1 VGAASLGRCA
11 RVYGRRREQGRLIA
25 LSTGSL
31 YTYGTARVFELAAR
45 AGYDGVEVL
54 VDHRR
59 DTRQPGYLRRL
70 VADSGQAIVAL
81 HSPFVLDV
89 PGWPGDQ
96 LGRLKETVALA
107 QELDVPVVV
116 THLPF
121 RIFALEGHW
130 HGFRSRRFFLPV
142 PLRRRESYADF
153 LYDQLD
159 GFEDDVGITVAVEN
173 MPSRQFLGR
182 AIGGYWFNTAAD
194 LERFPHLTLDT
205 THLATWGLDP
215 LAVYRQLKH
224 RVAHVHLSNYDGREH
239 RSPVDGFLPLE
250 GLLRHLAGDAYREVI
265 TVECHPDALEAGDE
279 AECLA
284 ALRRAAAFCRAHL
297 R

>member
-1 VGAASLGRCA
+1 
-11 RVYGRRREQGRLIA
+11 LIA

-31 YTYGTARVFELAAR
+31 YTYGIARVFELAAR

-70 VADSGQAIVAL
+70 AAESGQPIVAL

-89 PGWPGDQ
+89 PGWPDDQ
-96 LGRLKETVALA
+96 LGRLKQTVALA
-107 QELDVPVVV
+107 QELGVRVVV

-121 RIFALEGHW
+121 RTFALEGHW
-130 HGFRSRRFFLPV
+130 HGCRSRQFLLPI
-142 PLRRRESYADF
+142 PLRRRESYTDF
-153 LYDQLD
+153 LRDQL
-159 GFEDDVGITVAVEN
+159 GVFEDDVGVTIAVEN
-173 MPSRQFLGR
+173 MPSRRFLGW
-182 AIGGYWFNTAAD
+182 AIDGYWFNSPAD

-215 LAVYRQLKH
+215 LAVYRQLKD

-239 RSPVDGFLPLE
+239 RSPADGQLPLA
-250 GLLRHLAGDAYREVI
+250 GLVRHLAEDAYRGVI
-265 TVECHPDALEAGDE
+265 TIECHPDALEAADE
-279 AECLA
+279 AACLA
-284 ALRRAAAFCRAHL
+284 ALHRAVAFCRAHL
-297 R
+297 C